1 MKEIL
6 IQLVTAFFGSLG
18 FSLLFGLR
26 AKHIVFASLGG
37 MIAWGVFLGVHALV
51 PSLFLANLFAAIFS
65 VTYAEV
71 LAHLR
76 KCPTTLFVIP
86 AIIPLV
92 PGSSLYYA
100 MSSAVQGDFVSAGE
114 YGHRTLVCAL
124 AIAAGISLVTALR
137 ELHTPKMQ

>member
-6 IQLVTAFFGSLG
+6 IQLITAFLGSLG

-26 AKHIVFASLGG
+26 AKHIVYASLGG
-37 MIAWGVFLGVHALV
+37 MFAWGVYLGVHTLV
-51 PSLFLANLFAAIFS
+51 PGLFLANLCAAVFS
-65 VTYAEV
+65 VTYAEL

-100 MSSAVQGDFVSAGE
+100 MSNAVHGDFASAGE

-124 AIAAGISLVTALR
+124 AIAAGISLVTAFR
-137 ELHTPKMQ
+137 ELHTPKQQ